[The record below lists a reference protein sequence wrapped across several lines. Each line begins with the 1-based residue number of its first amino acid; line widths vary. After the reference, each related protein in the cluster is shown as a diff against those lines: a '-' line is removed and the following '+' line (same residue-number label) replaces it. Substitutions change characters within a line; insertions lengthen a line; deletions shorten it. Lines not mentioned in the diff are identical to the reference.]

1 MYICHNAP
9 VKARML
15 ISLINRS
22 KEVSDAHVQDVARA
36 INRQIKEDFE
46 PYWSF
51 GGTLRLEGPIGKRL
65 RVSDQSD
72 MRGDAVMYL
81 VEGTNARAAAG
92 WHEANY
98 RDIPYGIVFLGLCE
112 KLQEDWSI
120 TLSHE
125 TLELIGDPLGNLLV
139 HGNHP
144 FDRRKRVL
152 HLFEMC
158 DAVQAESYTIDG
170 VAVSN
175 FVLPSYFSL
184 GEQPGRRNDF
194 LGTVHGGKTLQSFAM
209 NPGAYLNILDLTTG
223 KWSQPE
229 FEGDV
234 QARQRKKFKAQ
245 VKAGR
250 GYRRMHPATPSR

>member
-1 MYICHNAP
+1 MYICQTTP
-9 VKARML
+9 VKVSML

-22 KEVSDAHVQDVARA
+22 KEVADARAQEVARA
-36 INRQIKEDFE
+36 INRQIKDDFE

-51 GGTLRLEGPIGKRL
+51 GGTLRLEGPIGQRL
-65 RVSDQSD
+65 RVHDQSD

-81 VEGTNARAAAG
+81 VDGTNTREAVG
-92 WHEANY
+92 WHDANY

-112 KLQEDWSI
+112 KLQEDWSV

-139 HGNHP
+139 EGNHP
-144 FDRRKRVL
+144 VDRRRRVL

-158 DAVQAESYTIDG
+158 DAVQAESYAIDG
-170 VAVSN
+170 VPVSN

-194 LGTVHGGKTLQSFAM
+194 LGTVHRGKTLQSFGM
-209 NPGAYLNILDLTTG
+209 NPGAYLNIFDPKTR

-229 FEGDV
+229 FEGDA
-234 QARQRKKFKAQ
+234 QALQRKKYKAQ

-250 GYRRMHPATPSR
+250 GYRRIHPLPRLG

>member
-1 MYICHNAP
+1 VYICQTTP
-9 VKARML
+9 VKVSML

-22 KEVSDAHVQDVARA
+22 KEVADARAQEVARA
-36 INRQIKEDFE
+36 INRQIKDDFE

-51 GGTLRLEGPIGKRL
+51 GGTLRLEGPIGQRL
-65 RVSDQSD
+65 RVHDQSD

-81 VEGTNARAAAG
+81 VDGTNTREAVG
-92 WHEANY
+92 WHDANY

-112 KLQEDWSI
+112 KLQEDWSV

-125 TLELIGDPLGNLLV
+125 TLELIGDPLCNLLV
-139 HGNHP
+139 EGNHP
-144 FDRRKRVL
+144 FDRRRRVL

-170 VAVSN
+170 VPVSN

-194 LGTVHGGKTLQSFAM
+194 LGTVHRGKTLQSFGM
-209 NPGAYLNILDLTTG
+209 NPGAYLNIFDPKTR

-229 FEGDV
+229 FEGDA
-234 QARQRKKFKAQ
+234 QALQRKKYKAQ

-250 GYRRMHPATPSR
+250 GYRRIHPSPLRR

>member
-1 MYICHNAP
+1 MI
-9 VKARML
+9 

-22 KEVSDAHVQDVARA
+22 KTLPDAQVQDVIRA
-36 INRQIKEDFE
+36 INRQLKEDFE

-51 GGTLRLEGPIGKRL
+51 GATLRLEGPTGKRL
-65 RVSDQSD
+65 SIQSNAD
-72 MRGDAVMYL
+72 MRGDAVLYL
-81 VEGTNARAAAG
+81 VDGTNALEATG
-92 WHEANY
+92 WHLANL

-112 KLQEDWSI
+112 KMNEPWSI

-125 TLELIGDPLGNLLV
+125 ALELVGDPMCNLLV
-139 HGNHP
+139 EGNHP
-144 FDRRKRVL
+144 FDRRRRVF

-158 DAVQAESYTIDG
+158 DAVQAETYTIDG

-184 GEQPGRRNDF
+184 GEQEGRRNDF
-194 LGTVHGGKTLQSFAM
+194 LGTVHNGKTLLSFGM
-209 NPGAYLNILDLTTG
+209 NPGAYLNIYDPKTG

-229 FEGDV
+229 PQDDSV
-234 QARQRKKFKAQ
+234 ARARKRQKAL

-250 GYRRMHPATPSR
+250 GYRRIHPGS

>member
-1 MYICHNAP
+1 
-9 VKARML
+9 ML

-22 KEVSDAHVQDVARA
+22 KEVPDARAQEVARA
-36 INRQIKEDFE
+36 INRQIRDDFE

-51 GGTLRLEGPIGKRL
+51 GGTLRLEGPIGQRL
-65 RVSDQSD
+65 HVNNPSD

-81 VEGTNARAAAG
+81 VDGTNTREAAG
-92 WHEANY
+92 WHDANF

-112 KLQEDWSI
+112 KLQEDWSV

-139 HGNHP
+139 EGNHP

-184 GEQPGRRNDF
+184 GEQAGRRNDF
-194 LGTVHGGKTLQSFAM
+194 LGTVHQGQTLQSFGM
-209 NPGAYLNILDLTTG
+209 NPGAYVNIFDPTTR

-229 FEGDV
+229 FEDDA
-234 QARQRKKFKAQ
+234 QARQRKKYKAQ

-250 GYRRMHPATPSR
+250 GYRRSHTSPRSR